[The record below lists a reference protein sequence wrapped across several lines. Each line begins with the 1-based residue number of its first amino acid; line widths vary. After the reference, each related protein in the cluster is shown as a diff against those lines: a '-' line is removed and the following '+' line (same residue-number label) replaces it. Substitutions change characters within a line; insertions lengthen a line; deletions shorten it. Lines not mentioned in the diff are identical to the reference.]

1 MFSQHMSTL
10 LNIAM
15 GDDPLPDIYGMTEYY
30 VRRLYLSSEA
40 DVELHYSDDELVD
53 GYINEDGKVFSLTPS
68 EMRIADDARKAYEL
82 AENKRRMSY
91 GKGRNNG

>member
-1 MFSQHMSTL
+1 MFSEHMSTL

-30 VRRLYLSSEA
+30 VRRLHLSSDT
-40 DVELHYSDDELVD
+40 DVELYYQNGELVD
-53 GYINEDGKVFSLTPS
+53 GYINEDGKVFSLTPD
-68 EMRIADDARKAYEL
+68 EMRIADRARQAYEQ
-82 AENKRRMSY
+82 AERKRRMSY

>member
-1 MFSQHMSTL
+1 MFSEHMSTL

-15 GDDPLPDIYGMTEYY
+15 GDDPLSDIYGMAEYY
-30 VRRLYLSSEA
+30 VRRLHLSSEA
-40 DVELHYSDDELVD
+40 DVELHYSGDELVD

>member
-1 MFSQHMSTL
+1 MFSEHMSTL

-15 GDDPLPDIYGMTEYY
+15 GADPLSDIYGMTQYY

-40 DVELHYSDDELVD
+40 DVELHYRNGELVD
-53 GYINEDGKVFSLTPS
+53 GYINEDGKVFSLTPD

-91 GKGRNNG
+91 GKG